1 MAKNKQTT
9 TNIPPVS
16 NEPKYSRS
24 EIIGA
29 AASFGV
35 MPELMAGA
43 MKLAGKN
50 HLTRSEIEK
59 AIRQFKKR
67 EA

>member
-1 MAKNKQTT
+1 MEKNEQA
-9 TNIPPVS
+9 TNIPPVT
-16 NEPKYSRS
+16 KYSRS

-29 AASFGV
+29 AVSFGV